1 MNAIRTL
8 FVKCLA
14 HKGGSAALEYAL
26 ILGLMIVALVASLTS
41 TDAETTGTHNQTA
54 VQVTDV

>member
-26 ILGLMIVALVASLTS
+26 ILGLMIVALVASLTA
-41 TDAETTGTHNQTA
+41 TDAETMGTHNQAA